1 MERKLAVVALGGNAL
16 LRGDQ
21 VGTIDEQEE
30 NTALTLENLVFLINE
45 GYDLVITHGNG
56 PQVGNILMRND
67 AGEQLYAIARMPI
80 DICVADSQGGIGY
93 MIERIF
99 RNVLNR
105 HGIDKNV
112 VCLVTQVLVDI
123 NDPAFTDPQK
133 RVGKIYSRQQAD
145 QLTTEKGWLFREEL
159 KTPDGFRR
167 VVPSPAPAGV
177 MNVSI
182 VRDLAL
188 KGNIVIAAGGG
199 GVPVY
204 IDNKHDVRPAEAVID
219 KDLASSLLATQI
231 GADEFYILTDVPYI
245 YINFNKPDQEIKE
258 FLNYSDTLR
267 YLRDGQFG
275 KGSMAPKVE
284 ACLNFIKN
292 GGKMSVI
299 TEAFKLADKKY
310 GSKIT
315 MEYEDDTKIG
325 AGFWVLGAGFLVLSK
340 AKQPEPR
347 TQNPYSF
354 SPNIFYLCTSN
365 LNFNTMPY
373 NLRNRN
379 FLKLLDFKPEEIKFL
394 LDLASDLK
402 KAKYSGTEQQRL
414 KGKNIALDF

>member
-1 MERKLAVVALGGNAL
+1 MSRKLAVVALGGNAL

-21 VGTIDEQEE
+21 IGTIDEQEE
-30 NTALTLENLVFLINE
+30 NTALTLENLVFLING

-67 AGEQLYAIARMPI
+67 AGEQLYGISQMPI

-112 VCLVTQVLVDI
+112 ICLVTQVLVDI
-123 NDPAFTDPQK
+123 NDTAFNDPQK
-133 RVGKIYSRQQAD
+133 RVGKIYSKNQAD
-145 QLTTEKGWLFREEL
+145 QLASEKGWLFREEV
-159 KTPDGFRR
+159 KTADGYRR
-167 VVPSPAPAGV
+167 VVPSPAPSGV

-182 VRDLAL
+182 IRELAL

-204 IDNKHDVRPAEAVID
+204 IDSKKDVRPAEAVID

-267 YLRDGQFG
+267 YLNEGQFA
-275 KGSMAPKVE
+275 KGSMAPKIQ

-315 MEYEDDTKIG
+315 MEYEDD
-325 AGFWVLGAGFLVLSK
+325 
-340 AKQPEPR
+340 R
-347 TQNPYSF
+347 
-354 SPNIFYLCTSN
+354 
-365 LNFNTMPY
+365 
-373 NLRNRN
+373 R
-379 FLKLLDFKPEEIKFL
+379 
-394 LDLASDLK
+394 
-402 KAKYSGTEQQRL
+402 
-414 KGKNIALDF
+414 